1 MSRLILVLGLA
12 ALSVVLL
19 GMTCQQFLNY
29 RAQWIAAPP
38 IDDQIVG
45 PAATPESLESIAQ
58 DLGFGSF
65 AELEAAID
73 AQCPAPS
80 INLNQLRL
88 MVDGQSS
95 AGTSCEAILDA
106 DGGRTSAPAA
116 PETPEHDT
124 SFDPILPTPT
134 EVAP

>member
-1 MSRLILVLGLA
+1 MSRVIFVLGIGV
-12 ALSVVLL
+12 LSLVFL
-19 GMTCQQFLNY
+19 GMTCQQFLSY
-29 RAQWIAAPP
+29 RAQWIADPP

-45 PAATPESLESIAQ
+45 PAATPESLEDIAQ
-58 DLGFGSF
+58 DLGFSSF

-80 INLNQLRL
+80 INLNQLRQ

-95 AGTSCEAILDA
+95 AGTSCEAILG
-106 DGGRTSAPAA
+106 GGRTSAPAA
-116 PETPEHDT
+116 PETPEHGAG
-124 SFDPILPTPT
+124 FDPTLPTPT

>member
-73 AQCPAPS
+73 AQCPSPYVLPLPVVVAS
-80 INLNQLRL
+80 N
-88 MVDGQSS
+88 
-95 AGTSCEAILDA
+95 CEATLGMESA
-106 DGGRTSAPAA
+106 APAA
-116 PETPEHDT
+116 PETPEHGT
-124 SFDPILPTPT
+124 SFDP
-134 EVAP
+134 

>member
-1 MSRLILVLGLA
+1 MSRVIFVLGIGV
-12 ALSVVLL
+12 LSLVFL
-19 GMTCQQFLNY
+19 GMTCQQFLSY
-29 RAQWIAAPP
+29 RAQWIADPP

-58 DLGFGSF
+58 DLGFDSF

-73 AQCPAPS
+73 AQCPSPPVT
-80 INLNQLRL
+80 LNQIRQ

-95 AGTSCEAILDA
+95 AGTSCEAILDV

-116 PETPEHDT
+116 PETPEHST
-124 SFDPILPTPT
+124 GFDPTLPTPT
-134 EVAP
+134 EAAP